1 MAFVNRR
8 VLPGFSLSL
17 GYTVFYLTVLVL
29 VPIVACI
36 SKASTLTFDQFGAAV
51 WTERTRAAYLLT
63 FGTSFVAAA
72 VNVVLGLLV
81 AWVLVRYR
89 FPGRRLMDSLI
100 DLPLAL
106 PTAVGGLVYAS
117 LYVKKGWLGQYLV
130 PLGVQAAYSRLAI
143 VLVLVFIGLPFVV
156 RTVQPVLEDLDA
168 EVEEAAA
175 SLGASRWQA
184 FRRVILPPLY
194 PALVTGF
201 ALAFARSLG
210 EYGSVVFVSG
220 NMPYK
225 TEIAP
230 VLIVAR
236 LQEFAYAEA
245 TAIAVVLLAI
255 SFAMLVLINLLERWS
270 KREAANA

>member
-36 SKASTLTFDQFGAAV
+36 SKASTLTLDQFWAAV

-63 FGTSFVAAA
+63 FGTSFAAA
-72 VNVVLGLLV
+72 AANVLLGLLV

-117 LYVKKGWLGQYLV
+117 L
-130 PLGVQAAYSRLAI
+130 
-143 VLVLVFIGLPFVV
+143 
-156 RTVQPVLEDLDA
+156 
-168 EVEEAAA
+168 
-175 SLGASRWQA
+175 
-184 FRRVILPPLY
+184 
-194 PALVTGF
+194 
-201 ALAFARSLG
+201 
-210 EYGSVVFVSG
+210 
-220 NMPYK
+220 
-225 TEIAP
+225 
-230 VLIVAR
+230 
-236 LQEFAYAEA
+236 
-245 TAIAVVLLAI
+245 
-255 SFAMLVLINLLERWS
+255 
-270 KREAANA
+270 

>member
-36 SKASTLTFDQFGAAV
+36 SKASTLTFDQFWGAV

-63 FGTSFVAAA
+63 FGTSLVAAA
-72 VNVVLGLLV
+72 ANVVLGFLV

-117 LYVKKGWLGQYLV
+117 LYVKNGWLGRYLV
-130 PLGVQAAYSRLAI
+130 PLGIQAAYTRLAI

-156 RTVQPVLEDLDA
+156 RTVQPVLEDLDPEA
-168 EVEEAAA
+168 EEAAA
-175 SLGASRWQA
+175 SLGAGRWQA

-194 PALVTGF
+194 PALLTGF

-236 LQEFAYAEA
+236 LQEFAYGEA

-270 KREAANA
+270 KREAASA